1 MIETKLFSTD
11 ADPVT
16 GSKSNFAIEWP
27 RIDQIQHVR
36 PVSCSPDREKFK
48 TTWLFEKRPRFSW
61 VMKLFTLRY
70 DVIFPFLTLYM
81 IMISHFHKFG
91 NNFQIDITQSKFYHF
106 LKSWWVLESIFP
118 ELQDPHLI
126 FSNPWKFHRDKK
138 SFCKIISKHQKN
150 LNILL
155 AIFKAS

>member
-1 MIETKLFSTD
+1 ML
-11 ADPVT
+11 
-16 GSKSNFAIEWP
+16 IEWP
-27 RIDQIQHVR
+27 RMGQIQHVR
-36 PVSCSPDREKFK
+36 PVSCSPDHEKFK
-48 TTWLFEKRPRFSW
+48 TTQLFEKWPRFSW
-61 VMKLFTLRY
+61 VMKLFILRY

-91 NNFQIDITQSKFYHF
+91 NNFQIIITQSKFYHF

-126 FSNPWKFHRDKK
+126 FSNPWKFHWDKK
-138 SFCKIISKHQKN
+138 GFCKIISKHQKN
-150 LNILL
+150 SNILL